1 MFSPPEETI
10 PRNKRK
16 MKVVHQKNH
25 KNKAIILKYIIF
37 QQSKFSA
44 QFYPKKSVEAEQ
56 YQKNVFERSE
66 YTKPTNHGVVV
77 S

>member
-16 MKVVHQKNH
+16 MKVVHQKKH

-44 QFYPKKSVEAEQ
+44 
-56 YQKNVFERSE
+56 
-66 YTKPTNHGVVV
+66 
-77 S
+77 